1 MLDMLGDRQKALLR
15 LLLKDK
21 AGITVD
27 TLSERLAI
35 TRNAVRQHLAALEN
49 DDLVMKGA
57 SRATGGR
64 PEQLY
69 VLTDKGRE
77 CFPRHYAWFAELLI
91 DSVQRELGADQLAER
106 LAAMGTRV
114 GEQLRTRQGVPAA
127 TAEGVQQ
134 LANVMQELGYDA
146 AMAVA
151 ADAVIE
157 ANNCVFHTLAMSHPQ
172 VCSFDLALMAA
183 YTGRAVEHQQCMAT
197 GGHVC
202 RFKFS

>member
-21 AGITVD
+21 AGVTVD
-27 TLSERLAI
+27 AMSERLGI

-69 VLTDKGRE
+69 VLTEKGRE

-91 DSVQRELGADQLAER
+91 ESVQRELGADQLAER
-106 LAAMGTRV
+106 LDAMGTRV
-114 GEQLRTRQGVPAA
+114 GQQLRAQQGTPAQA
-127 TAEGVQQ
+127 AEAVQK
-134 LANVMQELGYDA
+134 LADIMQDLGYDA
-146 AMAVA
+146 ATVA
-151 ADAVIE
+151 SAEPVIE
-157 ANNCVFHTLAMSHPQ
+157 ANNCVFHTLAMRHPQ

-183 YTGRAVEHQQCMAT
+183 YTGRAIEHQQCMAT